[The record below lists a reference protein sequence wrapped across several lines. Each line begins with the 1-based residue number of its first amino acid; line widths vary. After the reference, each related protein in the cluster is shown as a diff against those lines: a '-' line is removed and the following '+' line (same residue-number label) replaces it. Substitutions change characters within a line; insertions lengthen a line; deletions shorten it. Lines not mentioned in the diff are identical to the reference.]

1 MIQRL
6 NLPRSEENRAYL
18 KMGEILF
25 NMHETLPEQYFP
37 PPSRM
42 KVTSRRTTYPRMS
55 MIQLWNREKSAGDQN
70 CSAKLFPFVFQKRS
84 DDDFRRIMFLQISPV
99 S

>member
-37 PPSRM
+37 IST
-42 KVTSRRTTYPRMS
+42 V
-55 MIQLWNREKSAGDQN
+55 QN
-70 CSAKLFPFVFQKRS
+70 EGN
-84 DDDFRRIMFLQISPV
+84 I
-99 S
+99 